1 MPTYMGASEARALV
15 GRFHVGSDVSIP
27 QWQGFHPRPQYAQPY
42 AQPQYAPQAAVH
54 QFREPTRQ
62 EWESRPRAHPWHVRE
77 HRRRAWESMGTGV
90 PFCGAEALAEAA
102 GGGGYPLIGPAR
114 GAISGYPGSGA
125 LAHGPYGDPHGARGG
140 HHLGGHRHHQATGY
154 RVGNA
159 IVDAG
164 LEYGISPRA
173 ALVPSPEPTMAN
185 RQVLPMNTGGQNV
198 GIGLTAII
206 TSRPQRVAFRP
217 ERVFVSATGTS
228 SQGAAAWLVNDI
240 TIGNRSQYVQQGALP
255 GDMFATGA
263 IDSFITFE
271 TAQTAMD
278 VTMSVTFNDATV
290 EGGQPFYGSLIGTA
304 AM

>member
-1 MPTYMGASEARALV
+1 MGAWQTIVGAYQQLAGGYNPAQQVGQWQTLV
-15 GRFHVGSDVSIP
+15 GQAG
-27 QWQGFHPRPQYAQPY
+27 QPLLPP
-42 AQPQYAPQAAVH
+42 APQYAPQYGYNPVVLAA
-54 QFREPTRQ
+54 QQ
-62 EWESRPRAHPWHVRE
+62 
-77 HRRRAWESMGTGV
+77 
-90 PFCGAEALAEAA
+90 
-102 GGGGYPLIGPAR
+102 
-114 GAISGYPGSGA
+114 
-125 LAHGPYGDPHGARGG
+125 
-140 HHLGGHRHHQATGY
+140 
-154 RVGNA
+154 
-159 IVDAG
+159 
-164 LEYGISPRA
+164 YGIAPRA

>member
-1 MPTYMGASEARALV
+1 MGAWQTIVGAYQQLAGGYNPAAMGQWHTLV
-15 GRFHVGSDVSIP
+15 G
-27 QWQGFHPRPQYAQPY
+27 QGGQPLAPAPY
-42 AQPQYAPQAAVH
+42 AP
-54 QFREPTRQ
+54 
-62 EWESRPRAHPWHVRE
+62 
-77 HRRRAWESMGTGV
+77 
-90 PFCGAEALAEAA
+90 
-102 GGGGYPLIGPAR
+102 
-114 GAISGYPGSGA
+114 
-125 LAHGPYGDPHGARGG
+125 PYGYNPVVAAA
-140 HHLGGHRHHQATGY
+140 QQ
-154 RVGNA
+154 
-159 IVDAG
+159 
-164 LEYGISPRA
+164 YGIPPRA
-173 ALVPSPEPTMAN
+173 ALVPSPDPTMAN